1 MPRGNTLQ
9 ARGAEVGPFPR
20 DKRAF
25 SRLRKCAEGGLLAQ
39 RPYCLPRT
47 SGSGALPF
55 ISRDGATKNT
65 VVALREEKQPRN
77 KKTVQVSPDC
87 KMHLIIP
94 DERVRCCLWTHS
106 FKRIHVELSSC
117 PHLVWKVCNCTY
129 PSLFPLFPL

>member
-1 MPRGNTLQ
+1 M
-9 ARGAEVGPFPR
+9 GPFPR

-65 VVALREEKQPRN
+65 VVALERKNNLEI
-77 KKTVQVSPDC
+77 KKHRDGLLSLDC
-87 KMHLIIP
+87 KGI
-94 DERVRCCLWTHS
+94 
-106 FKRIHVELSSC
+106 
-117 PHLVWKVCNCTY
+117 
-129 PSLFPLFPL
+129 